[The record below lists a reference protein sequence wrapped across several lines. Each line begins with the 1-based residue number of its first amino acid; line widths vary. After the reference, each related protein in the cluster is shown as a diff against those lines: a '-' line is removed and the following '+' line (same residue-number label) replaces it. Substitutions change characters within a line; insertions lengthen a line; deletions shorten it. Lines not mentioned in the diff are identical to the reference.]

1 MTIEEIDGELWIDSG
16 YGLKQVADLVGNIAY
31 LYDGGVVQLTEEEM
45 QELES
50 EHFDPFPLPS
60 EDEMEIHYEED
71 QQTGGI
77 HDYPYSGEAVAPLLI
92 YKDFMEI

>member
-45 QELES
+45 HELEHS
-50 EHFDPFPLPS
+50 
-60 EDEMEIHYEED
+60 DEELI
-71 QQTGGI
+71 
-77 HDYPYSGEAVAPLLI
+77 SVEAVAPLLI
-92 YKDFMEI
+92 YKEFTKFKSDLIWQVL